1 MKLELIIDDKKLIEP
16 DFKIYT
22 HDIDKELFLIAI
34 RTESKLEDEIKS
46 AMKRNDFN
54 IEMESGVMGL
64 YINECIY
71 SFDIGFFL
79 DGYLKNHVKNN
90 FSVAFAFLD
99 DNDRIKKYE
108 VEVIEMTHK

>member
-1 MKLELIIDDKKLIEP
+1 
-16 DFKIYT
+16 
-22 HDIDKELFLIAI
+22 
-34 RTESKLEDEIKS
+34 
-46 AMKRNDFN
+46 MKRNDFN